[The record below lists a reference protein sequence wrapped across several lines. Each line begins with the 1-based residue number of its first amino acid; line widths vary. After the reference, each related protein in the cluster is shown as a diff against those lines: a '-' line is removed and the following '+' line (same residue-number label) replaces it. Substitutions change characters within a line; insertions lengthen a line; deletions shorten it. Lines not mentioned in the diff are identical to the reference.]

1 MESERRQL
9 LGIDKVI
16 LTGCLLFV
24 IIPLLLFITLAIQ
37 GTAYFR
43 CLVVPIESSRSLNP
57 FFNIWPVSIVCG
69 VIIAPLMTYDNW
81 RQEPGL
87 KKATQTFL
95 QGFFGGL
102 LLGFIAFS
110 ALLPVGA
117 WVNARFD
124 NSPTTIHQAVVMD
137 KIVRSEKFARY
148 TYLVLA
154 DWPPPGEEQVRVC
167 TNNPHAGFALKPGAE
182 VGTPVQVAVRAGFFG
197 MAWVE
202 EIEAVSNVGSP

>member
-1 MESERRQL
+1 MERERRHL
-9 LGIDKVI
+9 LGIDKII

-37 GTAYFR
+37 GTPYFR
-43 CLVVPIESSRSLNP
+43 CLVVPLENTWSLNP
-57 FFNIWPVSIVCG
+57 FFNIWPVSIICG
-69 VIIAPLMTYDNW
+69 IIIAPLMTYDNW

-95 QGFFGGL
+95 QGFLGGW

-137 KIVRSEKFARY
+137 KMVRSEKFARY

-154 DWPPPGEEQVRVC
+154 DWPPPAEERVRVC
-167 TNNPHAGFALKPGAE
+167 TTNPHAGFALKPEAE
-182 VGTPVQVAVRAGFFG
+182 VGTLVQVAVRAGFLG

-202 EIEAVSNVGSP
+202 EIESISDAGSQ